1 MASEPQRPK
10 AIAVFCGSRMG
21 TSPGFAAQARE
32 VGQRLAQLGITV
44 VYGGGHIGLM
54 GAVADAAM
62 RAGGKVIGV
71 IPEKL
76 AKKEVA
82 HDQITELHVV
92 DDMHSRKALMAD
104 LADGFL
110 ALPGGLG
117 TLEESFEVL
126 TWLQLDYHQKPFCF
140 LGLTVFCAPA

>member
-1 MASEPQRPK
+1 
-10 AIAVFCGSRMG
+10 MG
-21 TSPGFAAQARE
+21 
-32 VGQRLAQLGITV
+32 V
-44 VYGGGHIGLM
+44 
-54 GAVADAAM
+54 VADSAM

-76 AKKEVA
+76 AKEVA

-117 TLEESFEVL
+117 TLEESL
-126 TWLQLDYHQKPFCF
+126 KS
-140 LGLTVFCAPA
+140 